1 MSRDDKRISTRQ
13 IAEPLKAI
21 ERSAY
26 VDDPREW
33 DIALEVLEKV
43 GRVRCQNQPSLSR
56 PYPHDLLPIRVPTY
70 PVKGNTRCNETIS
83 VMVADT
89 PRKQLTDSDCYI
101 LWIVSAP

>member
-26 VDDPREW
+26 VEDPREW

-43 GRVRCQNQPSLSR
+43 GRVRCQ
-56 PYPHDLLPIRVPTY
+56 Y
-70 PVKGNTRCNETIS
+70 
-83 VMVADT
+83 
-89 PRKQLTDSDCYI
+89 
-101 LWIVSAP
+101 